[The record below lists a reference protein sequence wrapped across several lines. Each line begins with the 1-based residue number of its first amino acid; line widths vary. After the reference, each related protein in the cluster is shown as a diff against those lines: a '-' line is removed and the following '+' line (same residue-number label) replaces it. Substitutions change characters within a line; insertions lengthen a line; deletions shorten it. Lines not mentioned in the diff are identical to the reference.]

1 MKSIRKLLTIAA
13 ACLITLSCSKTS
25 STCTDCKIDSNYQDH
40 TISVLGQELNAR
52 TWSYPNY
59 DFSTVT
65 EEHTHEIIESFVSS
79 KLDYN
84 PEKSIALAILYKN
97 RVSESYEHSDISAVF
112 LYFID
117 ANQDMYVSVYEPN
130 KNTYTS
136 IENLYTTVGAINSSD
151 IVHFA
156 NVNNLKQYSI
166 TYIFSNENKI
176 PRVKNKTLD
185 ELYKAIERSKSTDA
199 YKTNEPEANDNNC
212 KAPCTP
218 NNEESRCIA
227 QESQIRGEQ
236 WNCYATACS
245 AEDVNV
251 DYPVEDYH
259 IGYVNTDF
267 IDDLYEIRDS
277 IIRSG
282 SPCLQNMEDEYYHIS
297 TYLHGNWTPSA
308 MISTVDLFLNT
319 VKPCATNLIDPSY
332 GDNQIILSTN
342 DKINLFNYLDLNVL
356 DRFCMQIVCK

>member
-1 MKSIRKLLTIAA
+1 MSRNFLIAFHA
-13 ACLITLSCSKTS
+13 
-25 STCTDCKIDSNYQDH
+25 
-40 TISVLGQELNAR
+40 
-52 TWSYPNY
+52 
-59 DFSTVT
+59 
-65 EEHTHEIIESFVSS
+65 
-79 KLDYN
+79 
-84 PEKSIALAILYKN
+84 
-97 RVSESYEHSDISAVF
+97 
-112 LYFID
+112 
-117 ANQDMYVSVYEPN
+117 
-130 KNTYTS
+130 
-136 IENLYTTVGAINSSD
+136 
-151 IVHFA
+151 
-156 NVNNLKQYSI
+156 
-166 TYIFSNENKI
+166 
-176 PRVKNKTLD
+176 NKTLD

-297 TYLHGNWTPSA
+297 TYLHGNWTWRRWDSNPR
-308 MISTVDLFLNT
+308 
-319 VKPCATNLIDPSY
+319 P
-332 GDNQIILSTN
+332 
-342 DKINLFNYLDLNVL
+342 LD
-356 DRFCMQIVCK
+356 CQS

>member
-251 DYPVEDYH
+251 DLL
-259 IGYVNTDF
+259 T
-267 IDDLYEIRDS
+267 
-277 IIRSG
+277 
-282 SPCLQNMEDEYYHIS
+282 
-297 TYLHGNWTPSA
+297 TYT
-308 MISTVDLFLNT
+308 
-319 VKPCATNLIDPSY
+319 
-332 GDNQIILSTN
+332 
-342 DKINLFNYLDLNVL
+342 
-356 DRFCMQIVCK
+356 